1 MSSSTK
7 IPLEIAGYTI
17 FPLSLPPLPSF
28 PEAATHYLYLAPHQ
42 PKIPT
47 PTASRSLFLVNI
59 PFDSTEI
66 HIKHLFSTQ
75 VGLPAGRIEEVQ
87 FEGQR
92 RKDSG
97 KNEVPEA
104 EASQQKKNKKRKRR
118 SGGNIDDMEGAALPP
133 VWDRELQTNGLTAV
147 VLFVDRASM
156 EAAFRAVKVKRK
168 EHSEPVWGEGL
179 EGKVPAL
186 GSASWSLV
194 ICNLLGNVC
203 LRNHR
208 VPQPP

>member
-1 MSSSTK
+1 MKPYNMSSSTQ
-7 IPLEIAGYTI
+7 IPLQIAGYTI
-17 FPLSLPPLPSF
+17 FLLSLPPLTSF

-42 PKIPT
+42 PRIPS

-75 VGLPAGRIEEVQ
+75 IGLPAGRIENVQ

-97 KNEVPEA
+97 THEPPGP
-104 EASQQKKNKKRKRR
+104 EASQNRKSKKRKRGK
-118 SGGNIDDMEGAALPP
+118 SGGIFEGIEGTALSS
-133 VWDRELQTNGLTAV
+133 VWDRDLQTNGLTAV

-156 EAAFRAVKVKRK
+156 EAALKAVKVIRK
-168 EHSEPVWGEGL
+168 ERREPVWGEGL

-194 ICNLLGNVC
+194 ICDLLKNLC
-203 LRNHR
+203 
-208 VPQPP
+208 